1 VEERL
6 DSETSISV
14 GSISSDEV
22 GLYSGIP
29 ISVASTGSVE
39 NGLDS
44 ETSFWWD
51 QFSLDR
57 GRTQLWDDYF
67 LRLVNRHENTIHRH
81 YTGT

>member
-29 ISVASTGSVE
+29 ISVTSTGSVE

-51 QFSLDR
+51 QLARQRKDSTL
-57 GRTQLWDDYF
+57 GRQF
-67 LRLVNRHENTIHRH
+67 LGVT
-81 YTGT
+81 